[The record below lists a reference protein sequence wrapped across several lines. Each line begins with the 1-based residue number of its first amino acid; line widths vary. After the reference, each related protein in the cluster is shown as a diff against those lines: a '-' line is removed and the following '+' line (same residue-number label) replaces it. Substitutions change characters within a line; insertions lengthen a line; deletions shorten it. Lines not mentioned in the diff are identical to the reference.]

1 MDYVPLYALYISILS
16 IGVSVIT
23 FVVTFIKQQRSQQFR
38 IAIDVNDKLKET
50 VNKFAEF
57 GRQPHH
63 DIEIKTAKRLHA
75 LQYLD
80 TMELFSFL
88 VRNKEITNE
97 NIINYFKPSM
107 ISEAKRIFQDY
118 PDVAQNNNAFEDV
131 KNMLRK
137 WGECQ
142 VMIKHL
148 NLIMN

>member
-63 DIEIKTAKRLHA
+63 DIEIKTAKSCMHYNTLI
-75 LQYLD
+75 QWNF
-80 TMELFSFL
+80 FSFL

-97 NIINYFKPSM
+97 NIINYFRPSM

-118 PDVAQNNNAFEDV
+118 LDVAQNNNAFEDV

-137 WGECQ
+137 WGE
-142 VMIKHL
+142 L
-148 NLIMN
+148 